1 MTPDVGILTELLNTF
16 STAFTSGVG
25 YIHGDAKWL
34 LGILIAIDLLLAVLL
49 NLSDGDHMKTLITKI
64 LKYGFFIWLVM
75 DYKTFAQVI
84 LDSFKMVG
92 LKAGGGAISAAL
104 FNDPSNI
111 ASYGI
116 WVTEPIFE
124 FIDNLGAIDV
134 LKNLH
139 KVIIAGWTGIV
150 IMLCYFV
157 IGIQIFITYLE
168 FYIVAALALIL
179 LPFGVN
185 RHTAFLGEKAI
196 GAVLSFGIKLMVLA
210 FIAAVAV
217 PLVKT
222 WSLPVDPTNKQMFC
236 LLLGSLA
243 ITFLAWHAPTM
254 AAGLLSGHPTLTA
267 GTAAGFGA
275 AGAAA
280 AVGLGWAGAAAGRA
294 GIEAGHRATMAAVRG
309 GGQISGAYRSGGIAG
324 ITRLGGAYVSKGAH
338 KISDPFVS
346 SFDSGKETAT
356 SMLDDSGGSTISSSQ
371 GGGTTRSGGTRDQAP
386 KMDFDRLARKIRY
399 VHNSVPPSHGEGG
412 GTARPNLKGGDES

>member
-1 MTPDVGILTELLNTF
+1 MTPDVGILTDLLNTF
-16 STAFTSGVG
+16 TTAFTSGVG

-34 LGILIAIDLLLAVLL
+34 LGVLIVIDLVLAVVL

-75 DYKTFAQVI
+75 DYKTLAQVI
-84 LDSFKMVG
+84 IDTFKAIG
-92 LKAGGGAISAAL
+92 LKAGGGAISTAL

-111 ASYGI
+111 ATYGI

-124 FIDNLGAIDV
+124 FIDNLGAVDV

-139 KVIIAGWTGIV
+139 KVIIAGWAGIV
-150 IMLCYFV
+150 IMLCYFI

-185 RHTAFLGEKAI
+185 RRTAFLGEKAI

-210 FIAAVAV
+210 FIAAVTV
-217 PLVKT
+217 PLIKT

-267 GTAAGFGA
+267 GTAAGTAVAGGWAAATLGGA
-275 AGAAA
+275 AI
-280 AVGLGWAGAAAGRA
+280 RA
-294 GIEAGHRATMAAVRG
+294 GHSATMAAVSG
-309 GGQISGAYRSGGIAG
+309 GSQVAGAYKEGGMGGVA
-324 ITRLGGAYVSKGAH
+324 RLGRSYLSEGSQ
-338 KISDPFVS
+338 KITDPFVS
-346 SFDSGKETAT
+346 SFDSGRKAAA
-356 SMLDDSGGSTISSSQ
+356 SMSGESGGTTG
-371 GGGTTRSGGTRDQAP
+371 GGGTTRGAGTSESFSH
-386 KMDFDRLARKIRY
+386 MDFAAIRNRLRY
-399 VHNSVPPSHGEGG
+399 IPNSVPPSQTRKGG
-412 GTARPNLKGGDES
+412 SVKADPKGGDES

>member
-16 STAFTSGVG
+16 TTAFTSGVG

-34 LGILIAIDLLLAVLL
+34 LGILIVIDLVLAVVL

-75 DYKTFAQVI
+75 DYKTLVQII
-84 LDSFKMVG
+84 LDSFKTVG
-92 LKAGGGAISAAL
+92 LKAGGGAISTAL

-111 ASYGI
+111 ATYGI

-124 FIDNLGAIDV
+124 FIDNLGAVDV

-150 IMLCYFV
+150 IMLCYFI

-185 RHTAFLGEKAI
+185 RRTAFLGEKAI

-210 FIAAVAV
+210 FIAAVTV
-217 PLVKT
+217 PLIKT
-222 WSLPVDPTNKQMFC
+222 WSLPVDPSNKQMFC

-243 ITFLAWHAPTM
+243 ITFLAWHAPAM

-267 GTAAGFGA
+267 GTAAGTVV
-275 AGAAA
+275 AGGWAAA
-280 AVGLGWAGAAAGRA
+280 TLGRA
-294 GIEAGHRATMAAVRG
+294 AIKAGHSATMAAVRG
-309 GGQISGAYRSGGIAG
+309 GSQVAGAYKEGGMGGAVK
-324 ITRLGGAYVSKGAH
+324 LGGSYLSKGAH
-338 KISDPFVS
+338 KITDPFVS
-346 SFDSGKETAT
+346 SFDSGRKAASSTPAASEGGSGSTT
-356 SMLDDSGGSTISSSQ
+356 GGGSTRGAGSGDSFSQ
-371 GGGTTRSGGTRDQAP
+371 
-386 KMDFDRLARKIRY
+386 MDFAAIKKRLRY
-399 VHNSVPPSHGEGG
+399 VPNSVPPSETRKGG
-412 GTARPNLKGGDES
+412 SAKPDLKGGDKS

>member
-1 MTPDVGILTELLNTF
+1 MTPDAGILTTLLRSF
-16 STAFTSGVG
+16 GDAFVNGLG
-25 YIHGDAKWL
+25 FIHGDAKWL
-34 LGILIAIDLLLAVLL
+34 LGILMVIDLVLAVVL
-49 NLSDGDHMKTLITKI
+49 NLSDGDHMKTLVTKI

-75 DYKTFAQVI
+75 DYRNLTNTVLNTFQA
-84 LDSFKMVG
+84 VG
-92 LKAGGGAISAAL
+92 LKAGGGAISASL
-104 FNDPSNI
+104 LTDPSEI
-111 ASYGI
+111 ATYGI
-116 WVTEPIFE
+116 WVTEPIFQ
-124 FIDNLGAIDV
+124 FIDNLGTIDV

-139 KVIIAGWTGIV
+139 KIMFTGFTGLIII
-150 IMLCYFV
+150 LCFFI

-168 FYIVAALALIL
+168 FYLVATLALIL

-185 RHTAFLGEKAI
+185 RRTAFLGEKAI

-210 FIAAVAV
+210 FIAAVAI

-222 WSLPVDPTNKQMFC
+222 WSIPVDPTNEQIFC
-236 LLLGSLA
+236 LLLGSMAL
-243 ITFLAWHAPTM
+243 TFLAWHAPTM

-267 GTAAGFGA
+267 GSAAGFGA

-280 AVGLGWAGAAAGRA
+280 TVGLGWAGAALGSA
-294 GIEAGHRATMAAVRG
+294 GIHAGHRATMAGARG
-309 GGQISGAYRSGGIAG
+309 GGQISEAYRSGGIAG

-346 SFDSGKETAT
+346 SFNSGKETAA
-356 SMLDDSGGSTISSSQ
+356 SMLDDSGGSSNT
-371 GGGTTRSGGTRDQAP
+371 GGGGVHSAGSGASP

-412 GTARPNLKGGDES
+412 GSARPNLKGGDES

>member
-16 STAFTSGVG
+16 TTAFTSGVG

-34 LGILIAIDLLLAVLL
+34 LGALIVIDLVLAVVL

-75 DYKTFAQVI
+75 DYKTLVQVI
-84 LDSFKMVG
+84 LDTFKTIG
-92 LKAGGGAISAAL
+92 LKAGGGAISTAL

-111 ASYGI
+111 AAYGI

-124 FIDNLGAIDV
+124 FIDNLGAVDV

-150 IMLCYFV
+150 IMLCYFI

-185 RHTAFLGEKAI
+185 RRTAFLGEKAI

-210 FIAAVAV
+210 FIAAVTV
-217 PLVKT
+217 PLIKT

-243 ITFLAWHAPTM
+243 ITFLAWHAPSM

-267 GTAAGFGA
+267 GTAAGTVVAGGWA
-275 AGAAA
+275 AATLGGAAA
-280 AVGLGWAGAAAGRA
+280 RA
-294 GIEAGHRATMAAVRG
+294 GHSATMAAVRG
-309 GGQISGAYRSGGIAG
+309 GSRVAGAYKEGGMG
-324 ITRLGGAYVSKGAH
+324 GVTRLGGSYLSKGAH
-338 KISDPFVS
+338 KITDPFVS
-346 SFDSGKETAT
+346 SFESGRKAASSTPN
-356 SMLDDSGGSTISSSQ
+356 DSGGCSGGTTG
-371 GGGTTRSGGTRDQAP
+371 GGGTTRGVGSSDSFSR
-386 KMDFDRLARKIRY
+386 MDFASMVKRLKY
-399 VHNSVPPSHGEGG
+399 VPNSVPPSETRKGG
-412 GTARPNLKGGDES
+412 GAKPDLKGGDKL